1 MLKPDPSQKRQ
12 AADGGLTVL
21 WRERQGGGRE
31 GLALLANACSNP
43 GCECRE
49 VVVDGWLTDD
59 TLAGVSWDEHQF
71 TFVTSA
77 AAGAG
82 GRQVF
87 RLAINIDN
95 GEIAVE
101 GTGHTEPWTVEWLRG
116 ELDAQLLG
124 TLRRRFQVAKQQKPT
139 PPHDWRKNDW
149 TWWKPGLDVGWKEVN
164 EEEDDQVQLDGKT
177 YVLGDCYCVEP
188 GCECEEIQVIVWRE
202 HESSLDL
209 DEVGVVWVNPRMT
222 ASAQFHAHCPA
233 RALLKRVWA
242 AWAERQPLAAL
253 LLHRQKK
260 MRELAPEIHR
270 LFVKTRPAKVG
281 PNERCPCGS
290 GKKYKRCCMSKR

>member
-12 AADGGLTVL
+12 AAEGGLTVL

-49 VVVDGWLTDD
+49 VVVDGWLIED

-95 GEIAVE
+95 GEI
-101 GTGHTEPWTVEWLRG
+101 
-116 ELDAQLLG
+116 
-124 TLRRRFQVAKQQKPT
+124 
-139 PPHDWRKNDW
+139 
-149 TWWKPGLDVGWKEVN
+149 
-164 EEEDDQVQLDGKT
+164 
-177 YVLGDCYCVEP
+177 
-188 GCECEEIQVIVWRE
+188 
-202 HESSLDL
+202 
-209 DEVGVVWVNPRMT
+209 
-222 ASAQFHAHCPA
+222 
-233 RALLKRVWA
+233 
-242 AWAERQPLAAL
+242 
-253 LLHRQKK
+253 
-260 MRELAPEIHR
+260 HR
-270 LFVKTRPAKVG
+270 LFVKTSPAKVG
-281 PNERCPCGS
+281 PNEQCPCGS